1 MSRGEEMSHP
11 LTISS
16 RRKNMETQDY
26 DITLLQTPRIGQK
39 KGYRSVYRLNVDA
52 TCHDEAMYEV
62 FRRFNVKELMP
73 KDTEARYIR
82 TGDILYFDEGLAGMT
97 YYKLQPEG
105 WKKIG
110 RVHVR

>member
-1 MSRGEEMSHP
+1 MSWGEKMSHS
-11 LTISS
+11 LTISPRTRGKELHS
-16 RRKNMETQDY
+16 Y

-73 KDTEARYIR
+73 QDTDARFIR
-82 TGDILYFDEGLAGMT
+82 TWDILFFDEGLNGMT
-97 YYKLQPEG
+97 YYQLHPEG
-105 WKKIG
+105 WKQIG